1 MNDMKNNIIKT
12 IIAAAMA
19 AGTIV
24 SCDYLDV
31 SDELAGGIT
40 SFEDV
45 FNNVDR
51 TKRWYGQIYDNLPQS
66 SRMWSTASMGNCWSF
81 YTDEVWCRIGTTSGK
96 YNEWNSASTT
106 SHRWYELYESIRQC
120 NIFLEQAHAI
130 TNDTGSGADRLTE
143 AEINTYKANARFM
156 RAAYHYWLFEQ
167 YGPIP
172 IIKQSFTLED
182 DLDIPRSSV
191 DEVVNWID
199 QELTECM
206 EGMAQEPYTGNENY
220 NAVPT
225 KGAALALRAKL
236 WVYAASPLFN
246 GSWTPGAGLVNKDGK
261 ALFPANDPA
270 EQERKINTAVTKLKE
285 FIDYANAGRYELVKT
300 GNPDADL
307 YNVFM
312 GDSKEIIWANSAQ
325 MWGGVGS
332 SENFDLH
339 CTPRQV
345 NGLGGMELLQEFI
358 DDFYCADGRPIEDEP
373 ELGLTKSPGYNETGF
388 TKMYAE
394 DAARWGAFP
403 GMEDIDG
410 SSDETGPV
418 KDIEV
423 FNMYVNR
430 EPRFY
435 NTVTFSGKVWQ
446 VNNDEIQFYYG
457 GKSDMTVVD
466 GRPYTGY
473 LLFKRYSRELFAEG
487 GSNQVLTDYRPSII
501 FRLAEFYLLYAE
513 MLNEQN
519 PDNPEI
525 LTYLNKVRDRAGIP
539 DIEELNPDILG
550 NQDELRAVIQ
560 RESRIELATEGQR
573 YFDVRRWLI
582 AEKESGRQGG
592 VFHGMNPSGTESI
605 GDGGFFNRVTFTTRW
620 FGEKYYLYPLPLDEI
635 KRSEVLVQN
644 PGW

>member
-1 MNDMKNNIIKT
+1 MEKMKNNIIKT
-12 IIAAAMA
+12 ILAAAMA
-19 AGTIV
+19 AGTVV

-31 SDELAGGIT
+31 SDELAGGLT
-40 SFEDV
+40 SFDEV
-45 FNNVDR
+45 FNNVDY

-66 SRMWSTASMGNCWSF
+66 SRMWSTAAMGNCWSF
-81 YTDEVWCRIGTTSGK
+81 YTDEVWCRQGATSGK

-106 SHRWYELYESIRQC
+106 SHRWYDLYESIRQC

-130 TNDTGSGADRLTE
+130 TEDTGTGADRLSE
-143 AEINTYKANARFM
+143 EEVNRYKANTRFM
-156 RAAYHYWLFEQ
+156 RAAYHFWLFEQ

-172 IIKQSFTLED
+172 IIEHSFTLED
-182 DLDIPRSSV
+182 DLDQPRNSV

-199 QELTECM
+199 KELTECM
-206 EGMAQEPYTGNENY
+206 EGMEQKPYTYNESY

-225 KGAALALRAKL
+225 KGTALALRAKL
-236 WVYAASPLFN
+236 WAYAASPLYN
-246 GSWTPGAGLVNKDGK
+246 GSWPSGASVVNKDGK
-261 ALFPANDPA
+261 ALFPDPA
-270 EQERKINTAVTKLKE
+270 TKENKINTAVSKIKE
-285 FIDYANAGRYELVKT
+285 FIDYAEDGNYSLVDT

-312 GDSKEIIWANSAQ
+312 GDSPEIIWANSAQ

-332 SENFDLH
+332 SENFDKH

-345 NGLGGMELLQEFI
+345 NGLGGMEVLQELV
-358 DDFYCADGRPIEDEP
+358 DDFYCADGLPISDEEGS
-373 ELGLTKSPGYNETGF
+373 ELGLSGSPTYNETGF

-394 DAARWGAFP
+394 DPDRWAAFP
-403 GMEDIDG
+403 GVGDINQK
-410 SSDETGPV
+410 SDETGAI

-446 VNNDEIQFYYG
+446 VNHDEIQFYYG
-457 GKSDMTVVD
+457 GLSDMTVVD

-473 LLFKRYSRELFAEG
+473 LLFKRYSRKLYGEG
-487 GSNQVLTDYRPSII
+487 GSSEVLTDYRPSII

-519 PDNPEI
+519 PNNEDI
-525 LTYLNKVRDRAGIP
+525 LVYLNKVRNRAGIP
-539 DIEELNPDILG
+539 DIETLNPDIPG
-550 NQDELRAVIQ
+550 NQEQLRAVIQ

-582 AEKESGRQGG
+582 AEDESGRQGG
-592 VFHGMNPSGTESI
+592 EFTGMNPAGPEAI
-605 GDGGFFNRVTFTTRW
+605 GDGGFFTRTYYTTRW
-620 FGEKYYLYPLPLDEI
+620 FGDKCYLYPIPLDEI